1 MGKIRVLIVD
11 DSAIVRDVLSRA
23 IEGVPDMELV
33 GTAPDPFVARD
44 KIVQLKPD
52 VITLDIEMPRM
63 DGLTF
68 LERLMHYF
76 PLPVIIVSSVTTHDP
91 YAAIKA
97 LQLGAFD
104 VVNKPGGSITIEE
117 VKEEVLQKIRAAYE
131 EGEQFINKIR
141 SVVAGPLQ
149 DRSRHPAPPYSSF
162 PPQDIAQI
170 TKLPGSSPV
179 AGKSSGS
186 STGTA
191 GTPSR
196 SHLTQ
201 IITTEKLIAIGAS
214 TGGTVALESIFRQL
228 PAHLPPLLVVQHMP
242 ANFTRQFAQRLNDI
256 SALLVKEAEDEELI
270 EAGIA
275 YIAPGG
281 YHMEVRRKGASL
293 FIHLNQKERVHYQ
306 RPAVDPLF
314 NSVAQEVGKNALGI
328 LLTGMGRD
336 GAEGL
341 LAMKE
346 SGAQTLAQD
355 EASSI
360 VWGMPRAAVELG
372 AAHKVLDLTAIPQE
386 IIAFSGP

>member
-23 IEGVPDMELV
+23 IEGSSDMELV

-131 EGEQFINKIR
+131 EREQFLNKIR
-141 SVVAGPLQ
+141 PVVAGTLH
-149 DRSRHPAPPYSSF
+149 DRSRHPAPLYSF
-162 PPQDIAQI
+162 PSQDTTQK
-170 TKLPGSSPV
+170 TKLPGSSLV
-179 AGKSSGS
+179 AGKSPES
-186 STGTA
+186 SVGTA
-191 GTPSR
+191 GIPSR

-201 IITTEKLIAIGAS
+201 VTTTEKLIAIGAS

-242 ANFTRQFAQRLNDI
+242 ANFTRQFAQRLNEI
-256 SALLVKEAEDEELI
+256 SALQVKEAEDEELI
-270 EAGIA
+270 EAGTA
-275 YIAPGG
+275 YVAPGG

-314 NSVAQEVGKNALGI
+314 YSVAQEVGKNALGI

-336 GAEGL
+336 GAAGL

-346 SGAQTLAQD
+346 SGARTLAQD

-386 IIAFSGP
+386 IIA

>member
-1 MGKIRVLIVD
+1 MGKIRVLVVD
-11 DSAIVRDVLSRA
+11 DSAIVRDVLSQA
-23 IEGVPDMELV
+23 IKEAGDMELV

-131 EGEQFINKIR
+131 EREQFINKIR
-141 SVVAGPLQ
+141 PVVARPLH
-149 DRSRHPAPPYSSF
+149 DRSRHPSPPYSF
-162 PPQDIAQI
+162 PPQDIAQK
-170 TKLPGSSPV
+170 TKLPDSSPV
-179 AGKSSGS
+179 AGKGPESSV
-186 STGTA
+186 GTA
-191 GTPSR
+191 GIPSR

-201 IITTEKLIAIGAS
+201 ITTTDKVIAIGAS

-228 PAHLPPLLVVQHMP
+228 PSHLPPLLVVQHMP
-242 ANFTRQFAQRLNDI
+242 ANFTRQFAQRLNEI
-256 SALLVKEAEDEELI
+256 SPLQVKEAEDEELI
-270 EAGIA
+270 EAGTA

-314 NSVAQEVGKNALGI
+314 YSVAQEVGKNALGI

-336 GAEGL
+336 GAAGL

-346 SGAQTLAQD
+346 AGARTLAQD

>member
-23 IEGVPDMELV
+23 IEGAPDMELV

-44 KIVQLKPD
+44 KIVHLKPD

-131 EGEQFINKIR
+131 EREQFLNKIR
-141 SVVAGPLQ
+141 PLVAGSFH
-149 DRSRHPAPPYSSF
+149 DRSRHPVPSYSF
-162 PPQDIAQI
+162 PPQDTAQK
-170 TKLPGSSPV
+170 TKLPSSSLV
-179 AGKSSGS
+179 AGKGPENSV
-186 STGTA
+186 GTA
-191 GTPSR
+191 GIPNR

-201 IITTEKLIAIGAS
+201 VTTTEKLIAIGAS

-242 ANFTRQFAQRLNDI
+242 ANFTRQFAQRLNEI
-256 SALLVKEAEDEELI
+256 STLQVKEAEDEELI
-270 EAGIA
+270 EAGTA
-275 YIAPGG
+275 YVAPGG

-314 NSVAQEVGKNALGI
+314 YSVAQEVGKNALGI

-336 GAEGL
+336 GAAGL

-346 SGAQTLAQD
+346 SGARTLAQD